1 MNQEIDNQLLIDVL
15 NGNKESE
22 RIFIDLC
29 TPIIWG
35 ALKRFDQLSYEDKQD
50 LAQNIIIKDIY
61 GKECDWLGIKK
72 FRGDSKFTT
81 YLYRIITYRALDFI
95 KSKGMKYKSK
105 TDSTDDVRINIAS
118 EEISIDNQIALNDAL
133 LILKNRERE
142 IVKLA
147 SEGYKHREIA
157 DQFNTSTNN
166 VSSILSRAYD
176 KMKKYMQEKQ

>member
-15 NGNKESE
+15 NGNKKSE
-22 RIFIDLC
+22 RIFVNLC
-29 TPIIWG
+29 YPLIWG
-35 ALKRFDQLSYEDKQD
+35 ALKRFDQLDYEDKED
-50 LAQNIIIKDIY
+50 LAQNIMH
-61 GKECDWLGIKK
+61 KEVLGEKNDWSGIKK

-95 KSKGMKYKSK
+95 KSKGMKYRFK
-105 TDSTDDVRINIAS
+105 TDSVDNVTINVSS
-118 EEISIDNQIALNDAL
+118 EELNIDNQMTLNNALSV
-133 LILKNRERE
+133 LKDRERE

-166 VSSILSRAYD
+166 ISSILSRAYD
-176 KMKKYMQEKQ
+176 KMKKYMQEK

>member
-29 TPIIWG
+29 NPIIWG

-61 GKECDWLGIKK
+61 GKECDWSGIKK

-95 KSKGMKYKSK
+95 KSKGMKYRFK
-105 TDSTDDVRINIAS
+105 TDSVDNVTINVSS
-118 EEISIDNQIALNDAL
+118 EELNIDNQMTLINALS
-133 LILKNRERE
+133 ILKDKERE

-157 DQFNTSTNN
+157 DKLNTSTNN
-166 VSSILSRAYD
+166 ISSILSRAYD
-176 KMKKYMQEKQ
+176 KMKKYMQEK

>member
-15 NGNKESE
+15 NGDKKSQ
-22 RIFIDLC
+22 RIFVDLC
-29 TPIIWG
+29 YPLIWG
-35 ALKRFDQLSYEDKQD
+35 ALKRFDQLDYEDKED
-50 LAQNIIIKDIY
+50 LAQNIML
-61 GKECDWLGIKK
+61 KEVLGEKYDWSGIKK

-95 KSKGMKYKSK
+95 KSKGMKYRFK
-105 TDSTDDVRINIAS
+105 TDSIDNVTINVS
-118 EEISIDNQIALNDAL
+118 SKELNIDNQMTINNALS
-133 LILKNRERE
+133 ILKDRERE

-166 VSSILSRAYD
+166 ISSILSRAYD
-176 KMKKYMQEKQ
+176 KMKKYMQEK